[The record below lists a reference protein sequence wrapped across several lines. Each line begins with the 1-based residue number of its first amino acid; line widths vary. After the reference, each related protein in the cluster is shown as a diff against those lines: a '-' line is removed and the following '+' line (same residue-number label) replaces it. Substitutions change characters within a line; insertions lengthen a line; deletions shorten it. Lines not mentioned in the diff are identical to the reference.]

1 MMQLLQEKTT
11 NHKGHSFAAQAE
23 VDTTHGCVLLN
34 EQNAKYLVLIMTDDN
49 KMTRVSMFISSSLF
63 GFLLV
68 LVLDVVLVVAL
79 VTCGQVFGASSSS
92 SEFSFSLPLLGSMLE
107 FSGLEVE
114 LEVVL
119 QILSFICA
127 KNCVFISLILISQF

>member
-1 MMQLLQEKTT
+1 MMQLLQEKQQSIKA
-11 NHKGHSFAAQAE
+11 KGHSFAAQAE
-23 VDTTHGCVLLN
+23 VDTTHCCLWLN
-34 EQNAKYLVLIMTDDN
+34 KQNAKYLVLIMTDDN

-63 GFLLV
+63 WFLLV
-68 LVLDVVLVVAL
+68 FVVAL
-79 VTCGQVFGASSSS
+79 VTCGQVLGASSSS
-92 SEFSFSLPLLGSMLE
+92 SEFSFSLPLLGSVLE